1 MRKPTSSSK
10 YVIAALVAATFGL
23 TAGPAMAQTPSQ
35 GDQSNSA
42 TSHKPASKKSV
53 RELTSQ
59 VKQQNEQMRQTT
71 GKLNRATAQLKETTH
86 RMKETQAKERRVASA
101 EHSVKKGTRHERS
114 HMHARMHQP
123 ANTTPPP
130 R

>member
-10 YVIAALVAATFGL
+10 CVIAALVAATFGL

-42 TSHKPASKKSV
+42 ASHKPASKKSV

-59 VKQQNEQMRQTT
+59 VKQQNEHAADDGQAEPRD
-71 GKLNRATAQLKETTH
+71 RSAQRDHPSHEGDAGERET
-86 RMKETQAKERRVASA
+86 RRERRAQRQEGNA
-101 EHSVKKGTRHERS
+101 
-114 HMHARMHQP
+114 P
-123 ANTTPPP
+123 
-130 R
+130 